1 METDFV
7 KAMEIKTQTTTID
20 GIMNTLVKDTREGEK
35 GNYTFGYVPS
45 TSTKTHIHNK
55 IAKLFG
61 VNWRWS
67 RKDKCFYY
75 KHDKEENK

>member
-20 GIMNTLVKDTREGEK
+20 GIMNTLVKDIREGEK

-55 IAKLFG
+55 IVMLRGELNRLDKIIQG
-61 VNWRWS
+61 V
-67 RKDKCFYY
+67 
-75 KHDKEENK
+75 